1 MCCLLNVAKRFF
13 RASISCIRAVP
24 LKLTIAQQPAQPV
37 FIASQSID
45 DIACQTKDFM
55 NIVEFPREKLYNL
68 PGLEAAVVEQIG
80 QPLLACVGNKTF
92 DDFPTLIAF
101 ISFGCYSFKVLRYW
115 YLFLASKCMYVMTID
130 AVSIKI

>member
-68 PGLEAAVVEQIG
+68 PGLEAEELEQLAKRLFRAVGIKPFVDFP
-80 QPLLACVGNKTF
+80 PLLLSSSLGASSSKF
-92 DDFPTLIAF
+92 SRIW
-101 ISFGCYSFKVLRYW
+101 ISFLLSQGS
-115 YLFLASKCMYVMTID
+115 
-130 AVSIKI
+130 